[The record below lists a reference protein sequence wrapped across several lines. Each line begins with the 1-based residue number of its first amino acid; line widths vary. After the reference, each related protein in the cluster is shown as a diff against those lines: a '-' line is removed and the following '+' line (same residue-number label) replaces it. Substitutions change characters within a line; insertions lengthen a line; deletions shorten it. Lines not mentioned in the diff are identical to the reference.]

1 MSTNLLRLDNG
12 AEFGR
17 RRGIA
22 VLLLILLA
30 AGLCSALH
38 AVAKPFWYDEICT
51 VILCRLPSAPE
62 IWKALDNAADTNP
75 PVFYLAARL
84 SRQLVSDEHLGYR
97 FPSIVGLLVLQ
108 R

>member
-1 MSTNLLRLDNG
+1 MSTNLLRMDNG

-30 AGLCSALH
+30 VGLCSALH

-62 IWKALDNAADTNP
+62 IWKALDHAADTKASRHNK
-75 PVFYLAARL
+75 LTIL
-84 SRQLVSDEHLGYR
+84 SVLDLMGYAQSACGR
-97 FPSIVGLLVLQ
+97 AD
-108 R
+108 